1 MTIREPNLVVLLRES
16 VSNKNTPFAALVRE
30 LGDRI
35 EPQSVEKSQVAV
47 SESEYQPQRRLS
59 GTELASMIDVYR
71 SGQDSVRGSQ
81 VFGIHRQ
88 TVTRLLVK
96 HGVPVHPRATIDAKL
111 LAEQTWHYE
120 RGKSTVEL
128 GRRYNLAESSVVK
141 ALKKSGVQLRAPKFN
156 RWAKS
161 E

>member
-1 MTIREPNLVVLLRES
+1 M
-16 VSNKNTPFAALVRE
+16 
-30 LGDRI
+30 
-35 EPQSVEKSQVAV
+35 
-47 SESEYQPQRRLS
+47 
-59 GTELASMIDVYR
+59 
-71 SGQDSVRGSQ
+71 
-81 VFGIHRQ
+81 
-88 TVTRLLVK
+88 LVK
-96 HGVPVHPRATIDAKL
+96 HGVPLHPRATIDAKL

-141 ALKKSGVQLRAPKFN
+141 ALKKSGVLLRAPKFN